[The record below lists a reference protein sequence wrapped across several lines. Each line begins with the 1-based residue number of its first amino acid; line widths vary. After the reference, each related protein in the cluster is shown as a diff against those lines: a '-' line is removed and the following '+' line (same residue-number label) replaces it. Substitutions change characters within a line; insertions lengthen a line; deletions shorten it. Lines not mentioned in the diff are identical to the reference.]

1 MSITAQRAD
10 SLTLPTSTPTSH
22 TWVRQSDRSMW
33 LSPGRDHLFSV
44 CSWVITE
51 VKGVGGDNMHLFS
64 NIRNPSWPFLGM
76 ISLTKIFNASHNI
89 QNKAQILTK
98 SFKDHPRPNHD
109 LILTY
114 FSRLSSYYNK
124 AHIFLTLLDYS
135 LLSQHIIISHGFPTG
150 NVSLPL
156 PIPTYQNPTL
166 SSKLC
171 TNATSSLTLSP
182 SMKVRIKGS
191 LLGGNTECTLFVSS
205 FQWNH
210 VGG

>member
-1 MSITAQRAD
+1 MSITEQRAD

-33 LSPGRDHLFSV
+33 LSPGRDHLSSV
-44 CSWVITE
+44 CSWLITE
-51 VKGVGGDNMHLFS
+51 VKGVGGDNMDLFW

-98 SFKDHPRPNHD
+98 FFKDSSPNHD

-135 LLSQHIIISHGFPTG
+135 LLSQHIISHGFPTG

-171 TNATSSLTLSP
+171 TNATPSLTLSP
-182 SMKVRIKGS
+182 SAKVRIKGS
-191 LLGGNTECTLFVSS
+191 LLGGNTECTLSVSS
-205 FQWNH
+205 FQ
-210 VGG
+210 